1 MARMR
6 GDYGQDAP
14 SLAYGMFAGGL
25 VMIVAGVVLGGAPY
39 LLWPGASIFIT
50 GAWMIVGSRVLKMKT
65 RDRVLD
71 RAGLRAGARVLDVGC
86 GRGLLLIG
94 AARRIG
100 DGNKAIGI
108 DLWRTRDQSGN
119 DPEVTKRNAV
129 AEGVGERIELH
140 TGDMTQMPFADASF
154 DAIVSTYAIHN
165 VPSREGRSKALHEI
179 ARVLAPGG
187 RVSIVDIGPGRA
199 YDRELGALGLVDV
212 KKQLDNVDFL
222 IPAWSTTASK
232 PR

>member
-1 MARMR
+1 MR
-6 GDYGQDAP
+6 
-14 SLAYGMFAGGL
+14 
-25 VMIVAGVVLGGAPY
+25 
-39 LLWPGASIFIT
+39 
-50 GAWMIVGSRVLKMKT
+50 T
-65 RDRVLD
+65 RDRVLA
-71 RAGLRAGARVLDVGC
+71 RAGVREGVRVLDVGC

-94 AARRIG
+94 AARRVGPG
-100 DGNKAIGI
+100 DKAVGI

-129 AEGVGERIELH
+129 AEGVDERIELH

-165 VPSREGRSKALHEI
+165 VPTRAGRSKALQEI

-199 YDRELGALGLVDV
+199 YGVELAALGLIDV
-212 KKQLDNVDFL
+212 ARKLDNVDFL

-232 PR
+232 PRS